1 MSNVSFYGIGQETV
15 TFAGGLL
22 TEGHVVAMNGNGTVK
37 ACAKGDAFIGVALC
51 CRDDAC
57 SVQVDGFV
65 TVSYTGAAPVAG
77 FNTLSADGKGGIAT
91 DTSGMT
97 YLVVDVDT
105 ARQTATIKL

>member
-1 MSNVSFYGIGQETV
+1 MSNVSFHGIGRESV

-22 TEGHVVAMNGNGTVK
+22 TEGHVVTMAGNGTVK
-37 ACAKGDAFIGVALC
+37 ACAKGDALIGVALC

-65 TVSYTGAAPVAG
+65 TVSYTGTAPAVG
-77 FNTLSADGKGGIAT
+77 FSTLSANGSGGIAA
-91 DTSGMT
+91 DASGKT